1 MRPVGGITM
10 EETMKLMLLAAAGI
24 AVCFLVRGLMDM
36 LRVNAADARVL
47 QVRGVVR
54 QLSAHGRFA
63 QQAVLTLNVEEAVVR
78 VKCILPGPLL
88 GRSKRRVTDLVDVY
102 WQKGATEAVA
112 CQTVRDGQRMFIIG
126 FVALAAA
133 GLAYMLLF

>member
-1 MRPVGGITM
+1 MD
-10 EETMKLMLLAAAGI
+10 ELAKLFLLAAAG
-24 AVCFLVRGLMDM
+24 VSVWFVVRGLMDM
-36 LRVNAADARVL
+36 LRVNAADADVM

-54 QLSAHGRFA
+54 QLSPHGRFD

-78 VKCILPGPLL
+78 VRCILPGPWFS
-88 GRSKRRVTDLVDVY
+88 RSKRRVTDLVDVY
-102 WQKGATEAVA
+102 WKKGATEAVA

-133 GLAYMLLF
+133 AVMYMLLF